1 MRKSGVAR
9 SALAALLFAAA
20 RCSEPQPPPVCDGA
34 QPLAL
39 ATYARGEPPTQDE
52 VEQLVARLIDVAG
65 GAERLRNLRYK
76 RVEDLYLVQ
85 TGDLQSNRLV
95 ATTWMR
101 PDESVRTL
109 LQYSSGED
117 EERVMLRRE
126 EWLRPKHGSLALA
139 TGATQ
144 QHVEWDWEVA
154 RLPVNLLEAQELRP
168 LRLEEVA
175 GKTLI
180 GLAVK
185 LPGLNPPFEAWI
197 DPAGPLLVEVRA
209 ILPVTGDLSFRTQV
223 DHRQRFG
230 DYRRIDGLLLP
241 HRRET
246 WVEGRRIGLGETSSW
261 ELDLEIP
268 DSLLLQN

>member
-1 MRKSGVAR
+1 MRNAVVL
-9 SALAALLFAAA
+9 SALLLAAA
-20 RCSEPQPPPVCDGA
+20 RCSDPPPPPLCDGA
-34 QPLAL
+34 RPLAL

-52 VEQLVARLIDVAG
+52 VEQLVLRLVEVAG
-65 GAERLRNLRYK
+65 GVERLRNLRSK
-76 RVEDLYLVQ
+76 HVEDLYLVQ
-85 TGDLQSNRLV
+85 TGDLQGNRMV
-95 ATTWMR
+95 ATTWTR

-109 LQYSSGED
+109 LRYASGED

-126 EWLRPKHGSLALA
+126 EWLRPKHGTMALA

-154 RLPVNLLEAQELRP
+154 RLPVNLLEAEELRP
-168 LRLEEVA
+168 LRLEVVE

-180 GLAVK
+180 GLSVK

-197 DPAGPLLVEVRA
+197 DPAGPLLVEIRA
-209 ILPVTGDLSFRTQV
+209 ILPITADLSFRTQA

-230 DYRRIDGLLLP
+230 DWRRIDGILLA

-246 WVEGRRIGLGETSSW
+246 WVDGHRIGLGETSSW

-268 DSLLLQN
+268 DSLLLTK

>member
-1 MRKSGVAR
+1 MRKSAV
-9 SALAALLFAAA
+9 ALLAGLLAAA
-20 RCSEPQPPPVCDGA
+20 RCSDPPPPPICDGA
-34 QPLAL
+34 RPLLL

-52 VEQLVARLIDVAG
+52 VEQLVERLVEVAG
-65 GAERLRNLRYK
+65 GAERLRNLRSK

-85 TGDLQSNRLV
+85 TGDLQGNRMV
-95 ATTWMR
+95 STIWTR

-109 LQYSSGED
+109 LRYASGED
-117 EERVMLRRE
+117 EERLMLRRE
-126 EWLRPKHGSLALA
+126 EWLRPKHGTMGLA

-168 LRLEEVA
+168 LRLEEVD
-175 GKTLI
+175 GRKLI

-197 DPAGPLLVEVRA
+197 DPAGPLQVEIRA
-209 ILPVTGDLSFRTQV
+209 IQPITADLSFRSQA

-246 WVEGRRIGLGETSSW
+246 WVDGHRIGLGETTSW

-268 DSLLLQN
+268 DSLLFPK